1 MSRYIAGVDIGGT
14 TIKFGVLN
22 EEGKMMYSTQIKTV
36 IGNAAQTVEDIAQLV
51 ESSSYP
57 IDVVGVGTPGT
68 VRLPQN
74 TISAANL
81 KWDNVPL
88 RNMLSRR
95 LHRPV
100 WVDNDAQTQL
110 AAECWNGACEGLRSV
125 IYLTFGTGVGGAMV
139 IDGKPWRGHRNNA
152 GEMGHIITHADG
164 LPCGCGLTGCYE
176 QYASATALV
185 RMGGGEYSAKQI
197 IDMARAGDE
206 KMKKVFQEYLH
217 EVAIGIA
224 GLFMVFRP
232 EAIVLGGGISA
243 AGDIFLNGV
252 RDELAKLHPSCA
264 QELSNLLCL
273 ALHRNE
279 AGMRG
284 AAALAK
290 INCQ

>member
-1 MSRYIAGVDIGGT
+1 MGKYIAGVDIGGT
-14 TIKFGVLN
+14 TVKFGVLT
-22 EEGKMMYSTQIKTV
+22 EDGELLYQTQVKTI
-36 IGNAAQTVEDIAQLV
+36 IGDAAQLVEQIAQLV
-51 ESSSYP
+51 ETSPYP
-57 IDVVGVGTPGT
+57 VSMIGVGTPGT

-74 TISAANL
+74 TVSAANL

-88 RNMLSRR
+88 RNMISRR

-110 AAECWNGACEGLRSV
+110 AAECWNGACAGLRSV
-125 IYLTFGTGVGGAMV
+125 IYLTYGTGVGGAMV
-139 IDGKPWRGHRNNA
+139 VDGKPWRGHRNNA

-164 LPCGCGLTGCYE
+164 LKCGCGLSGCYE
-176 QYASATALV
+176 QYASASALV
-185 RMGGGEYSAKQI
+185 RMGGGEYSAKEI
-197 IDMARAGDE
+197 IDMARKGDE
-206 KMKKVFQEYLH
+206 KMKSVFQAYLH

-252 RDELAKLHPSCA
+252 RQELMRIHPTCA
-264 QELSNLLCL
+264 QELSSLLCL

-290 INCQ
+290 NNCR